1 MTSSAPRRAP
11 RGPLGLSPDTFPE
24 FLRPWLRRFRVDFNP
39 KTPPPTL
46 AVVVAT
52 VVAIVG
58 SLAAD
63 AVLVSIG
70 TSVYPKTKGYSHFQ
84 LSDYSKLTIIG
95 VLIACVG
102 WPIVARVSSQPKWL
116 FLRAAIAVTVV
127 LFVPDVA
134 IWYLGQPVHAVFVL
148 VWMHIAIAVV
158 TYLSLI
164 LLAPVHGRHVRQ
176 SSRS

>member
-1 MTSSAPRRAP
+1 MTSPATPHASRRAP
-11 RGPLGLSPDTFPE
+11 GMTLDMFPA
-24 FLRPWLRRFRVDFNP
+24 FLRPWLRRFHVDFNP

-46 AVVVAT
+46 AVVVAS

-63 AVLVSIG
+63 AVLVRIG
-70 TSVYPKTKGYSHFQ
+70 VSFYPKTKGYSHFQ
-84 LSDYSKLTIIG
+84 FSDYSKLTIIG

-102 WPIVARVSSQPKWL
+102 WPIVARISSQPKWL
-116 FLRAAIAVTVV
+116 FLRAAVIVTLV
-127 LFVPDVA
+127 LFLPDVA
-134 IWYLGQPVHAVFVL
+134 IWYLGQSAQAVFVL

-164 LLAPVHGRHVRQ
+164 LLAPVHGRHVR
-176 SSRS
+176 R